1 MKQRRSR
8 EEMLNNLYEMSDEAS
23 VKEMADA
30 VNVPACV
37 AESFAVL
44 MGDKKQAV
52 LLTILAND
60 IRNGRLKIPDC
71 AVFAC
76 YQVASIADLNSIS
89 DALALPR
96 KKRELTPEMRIA
108 RYNAKLEKLKKHYG
122 IKDEG
127 IKDEGIK
134 DE

>member
-8 EEMLNNLYEMSDEAS
+8 EEMLNNLYQMSDEVS

-30 VNVPACV
+30 VNVPTCV

-44 MGDKKQAV
+44 MADKKQAV
-52 LLTILAND
+52 LLAILAND
-60 IRNGRLKIPDC
+60 IRNGRLMTPHGDVIEC
-71 AVFAC
+71 ARIK
-76 YQVASIADLNSIS
+76 SIADLDSITEGLS
-89 DALALPR
+89 IPR

-122 IKDEG
+122 IKD
-127 IKDEGIK
+127 
-134 DE
+134 